1 MKKMDSFENNK
12 RLDRITSVA
21 YAVGAAVAISA
32 NNPFS
37 VLRFRLQTMP
47 ELLRQGELITPYQGL
62 FDCAK
67 RILKE

>member
-1 MKKMDSFENNK
+1 MNSLEKNNHFD
-12 RLDRITSVA
+12 RLMPFA
-21 YAVGAAVAISA
+21 YGIGAALAISA

-47 ELLRQGELITPYQGL
+47 ELLRQGELLTPYTGL
-62 FDCAK
+62 LDCAK